1 MREDDDSSSSGLCCA
16 HLRKG
21 AIHTQPHERHCH
33 LTNSLT
39 RLPSSNR
46 QHTSRDAAANTKAAT
61 LVVLRVMRYHF
72 TFRKLIAEGTS
83 NAIRGRAS
91 HGASGYFISDA
102 PIRRSA
108 LRHCGSVRG
117 GSPQV
122 GAPRQALRRHGGHV
136 VPDGHCSDGLVCR
149 ARAWCPRDCS
159 LHPERRLLLHT
170 APQPF
175 HDRPL

>member
-1 MREDDDSSSSGLCCA
+1 MREDDDNSCSGLCCA

-39 RLPSSNR
+39 RRTVFESAASP
-46 QHTSRDAAANTKAAT
+46 RDAAANPKAAT
-61 LVVLRVMRYHF
+61 LVGLRVMRYHF

-91 HGASGYFISDA
+91 HGASGLFISDA

-108 LRHCGSVRG
+108 LRHCGCARG
-117 GSPQV
+117 GSPRV
-122 GAPRQALRRHGGHV
+122 GAPREALRGGDGYAI
-136 VPDGHCSDGLVCR
+136 PDGNRPNGLVCR
-149 ARAWCPRDCS
+149 ARAWFPRDCS
-159 LHPERRLLLHT
+159 LHPERGLLFHT
-170 APQPF
+170 SP
-175 HDRPL
+175 